1 LTTDLLPR
9 LSLPV
14 KVFIDGMEGEVLYA
28 GVAPGLVVGA
38 IQINVRIPEFAVKG
52 EVVVRVGEAES
63 PGGVT
68 VALP

>member
-1 LTTDLLPR
+1 
-9 LSLPV
+9 
-14 KVFIDGMEGEVLYA
+14 MEGEVLYA